1 MKKMNKENKVN
12 EKLKQFKCLKCNRF
26 IEIEN
31 SLCFFCFNKKEQA
44 ILRVIMKDIEMLV
57 LDYKED
63 DNAYYYKLIKGNI
76 KDLLKGK

>member
-31 SLCFFCFNKKEQA
+31 SLCFFCFNKKEA
-44 ILRVIMKDIEMLV
+44 IDPF
-57 LDYKED
+57 DYKQEPSRF
-63 DNAYYYKLIKGNI
+63 NFN
-76 KDLLKGK
+76 KGKR